1 MQRVSPAAA
10 APPVQERPR
19 FRRPEFGLLA
29 AKLFYFVFFASLGP
43 LVSFFNIYLESQG
56 LTGAQIGWISS
67 MAPLITL
74 VSNPF
79 WGSISDRW
87 QIHRRVLMLCTI
99 LTGVVTVL
107 LVSAQGFWAL
117 MALVL
122 LLFFVRTPVPTL
134 IDASVMDM
142 MRRTGGSYGRQRVW
156 GSIGFML
163 SAYIFGR
170 LLAGEDLRLIFWLHA
185 GLIGVGCTL
194 LALLLPI
201 ERSTDRVN
209 LLAGL
214 KQMINQPG
222 YLSFLLALLLAGAG
236 LSGYVNFLS
245 MQLRALGGSE
255 EQIGLAW
262 AINVVL
268 EIPMMYMGARW
279 FARYRYGRLILVG
292 FVGFII
298 TFTGMA
304 LASTPVQLLWV
315 LPLNGISYGIFW
327 VAVVGYASEAAP
339 PGLTATSQGL
349 VGAVQG
355 GIGWGI
361 GALLA
366 GYLWD
371 SLGGSAVFA
380 TAALA
385 VGAATLVFWWGN
397 RRAVISDQ
405 SMSFR

>member
-1 MQRVSPAAA
+1 MQRVSPAVATL
-10 APPVQERPR
+10 PVQDRPR
-19 FRRPEFGLLA
+19 LRPTEFGLLA

-74 VSNPF
+74 ISNPF
-79 WGSISDRW
+79 WGSVADRW
-87 QIHRRVLMLCTI
+87 QIHRQVLMLCTI

-107 LVSAQGFWAL
+107 FVTVQSFWPL

-122 LLFFVRTPVPTL
+122 VLFFVRTPIPTL

-163 SAYIFGR
+163 AAYIFGR
-170 LLAGEDLRLIFWLHA
+170 LIAGEDLRLIFWLHA
-185 GLIGVGCTL
+185 GLIGIGCTL
-194 LALLLPI
+194 LGLLLPI

-236 LSGYVNFLS
+236 LAGYVNFLS

-255 EQIGLAW
+255 AQIGLAW

-268 EIPMMYMGARW
+268 EIPVMYMGARW

-292 FVGFII
+292 FIGFII

-304 LASTPVQLLWV
+304 LAATPLQFLWV

-327 VAVVGYASEAAP
+327 VAVVGYAAEAAP

-371 SLGGSAVFA
+371 GLGGSAVFA
-380 TAALA
+380 MAAIAVTAA
-385 VGAATLVFWWGN
+385 TFVFVWGN
-397 RRAVISDQ
+397 RRSVISNQ
-405 SMSFR
+405 